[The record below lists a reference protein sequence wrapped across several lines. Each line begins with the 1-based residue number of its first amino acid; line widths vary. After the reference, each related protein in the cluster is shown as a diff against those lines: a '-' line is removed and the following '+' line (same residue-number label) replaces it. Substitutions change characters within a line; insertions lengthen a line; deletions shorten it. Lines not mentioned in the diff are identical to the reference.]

1 MMSAKETIK
10 NNILVAMRIYID
22 STTMQILEA
31 VISKALFAFDIT
43 DRQQLPAT
51 MDNTNK
57 YIWDLFEVKKGSK
70 LSQETM
76 EQYRMTVHRFMA
88 FIDRPVTIA
97 DENDVENF
105 LAYLKRNGNQNR
117 SVNNNRRN
125 LSAFFT
131 WMRKQKLRPDNPVEG
146 VEAYKVENKP
156 IDHMEAP
163 EWEQLKNGCVHPR
176 DRAMIEFLRCT
187 ATRVGEVPDVRICD
201 IDWRSGK
208 ISVNGHKTQTYRP
221 VCLDD
226 VAIKFIQEYLQWRG
240 VGINSREPL
249 FAHIRGNRKAGLC
262 KDGIYSAVK
271 KIAKRANMDRNVYPH
286 LFRKTTATN
295 IVKRGGSEEAAGEY
309 LGHKPKSVTGQ
320 HYSFKSEE
328 HTLRIFKDYVAAV

>member
-1 MMSAKETIK
+1 MMNAKKTIK

-51 MDNTNK
+51 MDNTNQ
-57 YIWDLFEVKKGSK
+57 YILDLFEVKKGSK
-70 LSQETM
+70 LSHETM

-88 FIDRPVTIA
+88 FVDKPLTIA

-146 VEAYKVENKP
+146 VEAYKVECKP

-163 EWEQLKNGCVHPR
+163 EWEQLKNGCTHPR

-201 IDWRSGK
+201 VDWRSGK

-226 VAIKFIQEYLQWRG
+226 VAMKFIQEYLQWRR
-240 VGINSREPL
+240 VGLNSKEPL
-249 FAHIRGNRKAGLC
+249 FTYIRGDYTAMLHKE
-262 KDGIYSAVK
+262 GIYSAVK
-271 KIAKRANMDRNVYPH
+271 TIARRAKMDRNVYPH

-309 LGHKPKSVTGQ
+309 LGHRPKSVTGQ
-320 HYSFKSEE
+320 HYINKSEA
-328 HTLRIFKDYVAAV
+328 HTIRIFQDYVAAV